1 MSVQRAD
8 SQPSYPVTTTTTT
21 DSQYATIT
29 TATTTTTT
37 GPHLAAQTA
46 ISQPNLGTRR
56 LRQHAEALRFN
67 WTDPSDHSQYLEK
80 AIDGRS
86 PPQ

>member
-29 TATTTTTT
+29 TTTTTTTT
-37 GPHLAAQTA
+37 GAHLDTQTA
-46 ISQPNLGTRR
+46 ISQP
-56 LRQHAEALRFN
+56 
-67 WTDPSDHSQYLEK
+67 
-80 AIDGRS
+80 
-86 PPQ
+86 

>member
-29 TATTTTTT
+29 TTTTTTTT
-37 GPHLAAQTA
+37 GAHLDTQTA
-46 ISQPNLGTRR
+46 ISQP
-56 LRQHAEALRFN
+56 
-67 WTDPSDHSQYLEK
+67 S
-80 AIDGRS
+80 I
-86 PPQ
+86 

>member
-29 TATTTTTT
+29 TTTITTTTTTTTT
-37 GPHLAAQTA
+37 GAHLDTQTA
-46 ISQPNLGTRR
+46 ISQP
-56 LRQHAEALRFN
+56 
-67 WTDPSDHSQYLEK
+67 S
-80 AIDGRS
+80 I
-86 PPQ
+86 